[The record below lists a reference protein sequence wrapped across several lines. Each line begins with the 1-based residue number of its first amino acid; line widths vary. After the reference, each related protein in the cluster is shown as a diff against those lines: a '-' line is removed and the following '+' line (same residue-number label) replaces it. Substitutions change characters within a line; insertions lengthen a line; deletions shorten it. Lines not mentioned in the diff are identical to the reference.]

1 MSRSRISVAFTAG
14 FICIFVAWGFPARP
28 QGAKIELEETI
39 IASTSIVEEDSDL
52 AGTVTTADSTIPVD
66 ELKLL
71 VKPLTLEELEQEAKG
86 WLFLL
91 KDKVQAISDTEIT
104 IKRENRILEAEKS
117 AITAVESAKT
127 KLEIAQEALK
137 NAAPDSP
144 ESESASK
151 KVEAAREDLKKAL
164 EAIESVI
171 EIQEEEAKDE
181 ALQAVLEK
189 AEADKEVKEA
199 KEILKQTQQE
209 RENLTAGSPEYQET
223 TEKIEALE
231 QGIADLE
238 KAEEEQQGAAPDSPE
253 YAEAT
258 KKVEQA
264 RIAIKQATEA
274 IQGKA
279 TEDKSSSSGENLEE
293 AASALEDTQ
302 LQETERKLQRITQ
315 QLKKNAEAESEL
327 KAQLLMSVTN
337 LQSERIEIVDR
348 FKVVLNELENKG
360 GDGASYRKYIQA
372 ISTVELDL
380 KDTEGLGVRL
390 GSWLLSEEGGR
401 RWVIN
406 VGKFVA
412 ILVITSILVQ
422 FLASF
427 LNKFLSS
434 YKNVSAL
441 LRQFVIIFVKRGGM
455 VLGFVIALTALEI
468 SIGPVVALLGGA
480 SFVAAFALQSNLG
493 NFASGLMLM
502 LNKPFD
508 VGDEV
513 KIAGVWGWV
522 DSISLANTKIKG
534 WDKEII
540 SIPNNTVWGGKI
552 ENLTTSD
559 TRRGGFTVRLKH
571 GADIRKV
578 KKILIDL
585 AKSHPKVIENPPP
598 GTFAW
603 GYSDYCVPLGLK
615 FSTKTEDFWSAF
627 EDLTVMVQEKIE
639 RGELEYA
646 LPQQDL
652 RIQNVSGK
660 EVMERW
666 GDGEIG

>member
-1 MSRSRISVAFTAG
+1 MSRSRIPVAFTAG
-14 FICIFVAWGFPARP
+14 FICIFVAWSFPARP

-71 VKPLTLEELEQEAKG
+71 VKPLTLEELEKEAKG

-91 KDKVQAISDTEIT
+91 KDTVQAISDTEIT
-104 IKRENRILEAEKS
+104 IKRENQILEADKS

-144 ESESASK
+144 EYESASK

-189 AEADKEVKEA
+189 AKADKEVKSA
-199 KEILKQTQQE
+199 KEILKQAQQE

-238 KAEEEQQGAAPDSPE
+238 KAEEEQQDAARDSPE
-253 YAEAT
+253 YAEAI
-258 KKVEQA
+258 KKVELA
-264 RIAIKQATEA
+264 WEAIKQAT
-274 IQGKA
+274 
-279 TEDKSSSSGENLEE
+279 EE

-302 LQETERKLQRITQ
+302 LQEAERKLQRITQ
-315 QLKKNAEAESEL
+315 QLEKNAEAESEL
-327 KAQLLMSVTN
+327 KAQLLLNVTN
-337 LQSERIEIVDR
+337 LQSERTGIVDR
-348 FKVVLNELENKG
+348 FKVVLDELENKG

-380 KDTEGLGVRL
+380 KDIEGLGVRL

-406 VGKFVA
+406 IGKFIS

-422 FLASF
+422 FLVSY

-455 VLGFVIALTALEI
+455 VLGFVFALTALGV
-468 SIGPVVALLGGA
+468 SIGPVVALLGGI

-502 LNKPFD
+502 VNKPFD

-513 KIAGVWGWV
+513 KVGDVWGWV

-540 SIPNNTVWGGKI
+540 SIPNNTVWESKI

-559 TRRGGFTVRLKH
+559 TRRGGFTFRLKH
-571 GADIRKV
+571 GADIRKAQ
-578 KKILIDL
+578 KILIDL
-585 AKSHPKVIENPPP
+585 AKSHPKVLENPPP
-598 GTFAW
+598 VTFAW
-603 GYSDYCVPLGLK
+603 GYSEYCVPLVFK

-627 EDLTVMVQEKIE
+627 EDITVMVQEKIE

-646 LPQQDL
+646 LPPL
-652 RIQNVSGK
+652 
-660 EVMERW
+660 
-666 GDGEIG
+666 